1 MIIADILTPISI
13 VIEFL
18 IVLVG
23 CYAGM
28 VLKKPA
34 GYLFA
39 VTFLLFGMYD
49 FFYIIGISPDI
60 IASINLIAVLAAL
73 WGISLL
79 ARRS

>member
-60 IASINLIAVLAAL
+60 IAIINLIAVLGAL
-73 WGISLL
+73 GGISLF